1 MPRRF
6 VEPRHVVAFIVFTLV
21 VMVGGLLAKDW
32 VTRATVGDV
41 ELAVQRGPNVD
52 AETAGHL
59 KIGGRTLPD
68 WSAAGWRLTGGR
80 TDRFEDDR
88 DGITGIYERDGQE
101 VSLTIVRGDAGLEDS
116 AETSGA
122 LDCSAGCVGGTLR
135 PALYVKR
142 DLPERGG
149 QDAATLVLVGAPVD
163 DGTRAAL
170 REVAAAL

>member
-6 VEPRHVVAFIVFTLV
+6 VEPRHVIAFIAFTLV
-21 VMVGGLLAKDW
+21 VVLGGLLAKDW

-41 ELAVQRGPNVD
+41 ELAVQRGANVD
-52 AETAGHL
+52 AETASHL
-59 KIGGRTLPD
+59 ALGGRTLPD
-68 WSAAGWRLTGGR
+68 WSATGWRLSGGR
-80 TDRFEDDR
+80 TDRFTDDR

-101 VSLTIVRGDAGLEDS
+101 VSVTIVRGDAGLEDS
-116 AETSGA
+116 AETSEGV
-122 LDCSAGCVGGTLR
+122 DCIAGCTGGALR

-142 DLPERGG
+142 DLPEGDGR
-149 QDAATLVLVGAPVD
+149 DAATLVLIGSPVD